1 MKNNN
6 ESEPMIGVM
15 TFASNVFMSCSE
27 KHPSLNNSIKTI
39 TLTFSEKLDAKT
51 VSDAVTLYTIKRDG
65 ALVEETISFQTDPD
79 DKNTL
84 LINNE
89 MVRPFTGG
97 EAYKIQISS

>member
-1 MKNNN
+1 MQNNN
-6 ESEPMIGVM
+6 ESEPMVGVM
-15 TFASNVFMSCSE
+15 TFTSNVFMSNGL
-27 KHPSLNNSIKTI
+27 KQLPMNNSIQTI

-51 VSDAVTLYTIKRDG
+51 VSNAVTLYTIKRDG
-65 ALVEETISFQTDPD
+65 ALVEETISFQIDPD

-84 LINNE
+84 IINNQ